1 MSILK
6 GILHHWNKTNSAYDT
21 IHPETE
27 VSQVTDWNQ
36 GIVNTL
42 ASTALGTLVN
52 TLTSDSLLA
61 TMIQKVLTATGV
73 KYSMGQNGY
82 ICFGSLFGGLII
94 QWVKSG
100 APSGKTYD
108 DISFPIAFVK
118 EVYQIIPADWDTASI
133 TTAKNYTFT
142 VVDNKVTLTGARI
155 ATNASVGYYKAL
167 IIGM

>member
-1 MSILK
+1 M
-6 GILHHWNKTNSAYDT
+6 
-21 IHPETE
+21 
-27 VSQVTDWNQ
+27 
-36 GIVNTL
+36 
-42 ASTALGTLVN
+42 
-52 TLTSDSLLA
+52 LLA
-61 TMIQKVLTATGV
+61 GFPLA
-73 KYSMGQNGY
+73 YR
-82 ICFGSLFGGLII
+82 

-133 TTAKNYTFT
+133 TTAKDYTFT